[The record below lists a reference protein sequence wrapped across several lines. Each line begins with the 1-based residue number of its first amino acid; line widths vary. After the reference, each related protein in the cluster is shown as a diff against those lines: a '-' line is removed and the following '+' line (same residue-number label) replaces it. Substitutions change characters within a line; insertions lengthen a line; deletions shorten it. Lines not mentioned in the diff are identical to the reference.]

1 MTLDALDDKVRTRL
15 AEIRAA
21 AGVPHSQ
28 ISLEVLYFLPEG
40 FLNHYISL
48 FTTALKSDGGED
60 ARNRSQAEA
69 GAVGKATGN
78 HFGGSPRR
86 YKKAFVVLDERAL
99 DLKTAIDKRLRM
111 IGRDIRAGLA
121 GELQE
126 AENMR
131 CGSCGTFV
139 QGRWK
144 YCPMDGSSLT
154 ID

>member
-1 MTLDALDDKVRTRL
+1 MDALDDKVRARL

-40 FLNHYISL
+40 FLNHYITL

-69 GAVGKATGN
+69 GVVGKATGN
-78 HFGGSPRR
+78 HFGGSTRR

-111 IGRDIRAGLA
+111 IGRDIRQGLA
-121 GELQE
+121 GELAE
-126 AENMR
+126 AETMR
-131 CGSCGTFV
+131 CGRCGTFV

-144 YCPMDGSSLT
+144 YCPMDGSSLSVG
-154 ID
+154 D